1 MATTALREDYLGRNL
16 TAPTSASTDN
26 MGRVT
31 TSTVDYLGRPLRR
44 TVRANSTAYT
54 LNTEIAFTGGNKY
67 YVSTAG
73 TTAVSPPTEPAVGDT
88 VTDGTAVLTRTK

>member
-44 TVRANSTAYT
+44 TVRANSTAYA
-54 LNTEIAFTGGNKY
+54 LNTELAFSGGNKY
-67 YVSTAG
+67 AVTTAG
-73 TTAVSPPTEPAVGDT
+73 TTAASPPTEPAVGDP

>member
-16 TAPTSASTDN
+16 VAPTSASLDS
-26 MGRVT
+26 MGRAT

-44 TVRANSTAYT
+44 TLRVNSTAYA

-73 TTAVSPPTEPAVGDT
+73 TTAVSPPTEPAVGAT